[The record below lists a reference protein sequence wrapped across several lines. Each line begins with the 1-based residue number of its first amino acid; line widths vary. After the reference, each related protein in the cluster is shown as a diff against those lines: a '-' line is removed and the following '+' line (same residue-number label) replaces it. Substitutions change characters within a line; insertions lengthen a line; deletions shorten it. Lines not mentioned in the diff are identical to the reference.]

1 MRIVERAS
9 TVWPIF
15 RRFWP
20 FLAPQRAGLA
30 LVIAAAV
37 GVAVCEVLQPWPMK
51 WLFDRVLVPDGPRP
65 DDWQRGVL
73 LAALAYLS
81 IVLVHAGLQYA
92 ADMATARIGHLVARA
107 LRLRVFERLSRLSPR
122 FHAQN
127 KSGDLL
133 VRLIG
138 DVSMVRS
145 MVVDAPIE
153 LATRGLW
160 VIGTVGMMC
169 WLDPLLTLCIFGLLP
184 LIGWVVQRLANSI
197 RSAVRKQRRKEGAM
211 ADFLHEAIA
220 ATDVIQSMGRS
231 REVVQRF
238 AKSNRSSERAGMR
251 AARLAAGLGAAVH
264 SLLGV
269 GVALTLGLGGWR
281 VARGE
286 LTPGELLVFLS
297 YVRGLLKPV
306 RSASRNSEKIAKG
319 AACGERLLEVLDA
332 PIDIT
337 SRPDAVPAPVRPA
350 ELAFEDV
357 WFRYEDER
365 GVLRGLS
372 ARIRRGELTGVF
384 GRSGA
389 GKSTLAALAV
399 RLFDPDRGRVM
410 LDGRDLRE
418 FELDSLRERFGV
430 CLQRSVLFGD
440 SLRENLLLGNP
451 SADEAA
457 LWRALEE
464 AGAAEFV
471 RRLPE
476 GLDTVLGS
484 AGVGLSGGQA
494 RRVALAR
501 SLLRDSPILIAD
513 EPFTGLDENAAR
525 HVQATL
531 RARAKDALVVVIAHE
546 RDFLDAYDQ
555 VLLVEG
561 GRIAAAGRHAELL
574 ESSAEYR
581 DALSVAPS
589 LEDPV

>member
-1 MRIVERAS
+1 MRILERAS
-9 TVWPIF
+9 SVWPVY

-20 FLAPQRAGLA
+20 FLAPQRVRFA
-30 LVIAAAV
+30 LVFAAAV
-37 GVAVCEVLQPWPMK
+37 GVALCEVLQPWPMK
-51 WLFDRVLVPDGPRP
+51 WLFDNVLAPEGPRP
-65 DDWQRGVL
+65 DDWLRGVL
-73 LAALAYLS
+73 YAALAHVS

-92 ADMATARIGHLVARA
+92 ADMATARIGNLVARA
-107 LRLRVFERLSRLSPR
+107 MRLRVFEHLSRLSPR
-122 FHAQN
+122 FHARN

-138 DVSMVRS
+138 DVSMVRG

-153 LATRGLW
+153 LATRALW
-160 VIGTVGMMC
+160 VIGTVGVMV
-169 WLDPLLTLCIFGLLP
+169 WLDPLLSLSVFSLLP
-184 LIGWVVQRLANSI
+184 LIAWVVQRLAAAI
-197 RSAVRKQRRKEGAM
+197 RKAVRKQRSKEGAM

-220 ATDVIQSMGRS
+220 ATDVIQSLGRS

-251 AARLAAGLGAAVH
+251 AARLAAGLGASVH

-281 VARGE
+281 VASGE
-286 LTPGELLVFLS
+286 LTPGDLLVFLA

-306 RSASRNSEKIAKG
+306 RSASRNTEKIAKG

-332 PIDIT
+332 PIDIQ
-337 SRPDAVPAPVRPA
+337 SRPDAVPAPARPA

-365 GVLRGLS
+365 EVLRGLS
-372 ARIRRGELTGVF
+372 ARIRRGELTGIF

-399 RLFDPDRGRVM
+399 RLFDPQRGRVT

-418 FELDSLRERFGV
+418 FELQSLRERFGV

-440 SLRENLLLGNP
+440 SLRENLALGRP
-451 SADEAA
+451 DAAD
-457 LWRALEE
+457 
-464 AGAAEFV
+464 FV
-471 RRLPE
+471 RRLPA
-476 GLDTVLGS
+476 GLDTLLGS

-501 SLLRDSPILIAD
+501 SLLRDAPILIAD
-513 EPFTGLDENAAR
+513 EPFAGLDENAAR
-525 HVQATL
+525 AVQATL
-531 RARAKDALVVVIAHE
+531 RARARDALVVVIAHE

-555 VLLVEG
+555 VLLVED
-561 GRIAAAGRHAELL
+561 GRVTAAGRHVELL
-574 ESSAEYR
+574 ERSAQYR
-581 DALSVAPS
+581 EALRVAPS
-589 LEDPV
+589 LEEHA

>member
-1 MRIVERAS
+1 MKLIGRMS
-9 TVWPIF
+9 SVWPVY

-20 FLAPQRAGLA
+20 FLARQRAGFA
-30 LVIAAAV
+30 LVLAAAV
-37 GVAVCEVLQPWPMK
+37 GVALCEVLQPWPTQ
-51 WLFDRVLVPDGPRP
+51 WLFDRVLAPDGPRP
-65 DDWQRGVL
+65 EDWMRGVL
-73 LAALAYLS
+73 VAAGVHLS
-81 IVLVHAGLQYA
+81 IVLLNAALQYA
-92 ADMATARIGHLVARA
+92 ADMATARIGHLVARG
-107 LRLRVFERLSRLSPR
+107 LRLRVFEHLSRLSPR
-122 FHAQN
+122 FHARN

-138 DVSMVRS
+138 DVSMVRA

-153 LATRGLW
+153 LVTRGLW
-160 VIGTVGMMC
+160 VIGTVGVMV
-169 WLDPLLTLCIFGLLP
+169 WLDPLLSLCVFALLP
-184 LIGWVVQRLANSI
+184 LIAWVVHRLANSI
-197 RSAVRKQRRKEGAM
+197 RGAVRKQRSKEGAM

-231 REVVQRF
+231 GEVVQRF
-238 AKSNRSSERAGMR
+238 AKDNRSSERAGMR
-251 AARLAAGLGAAVH
+251 AARLAARLGASVH

-286 LTPGELLVFLS
+286 LTPGELLVFLA

-319 AACGERLLEVLDA
+319 AACGERLLEVLDE
-332 PIDIT
+332 PIDIQ
-337 SRPDAVPAPVRPA
+337 SRPDAVPAPARPSR
-350 ELAFEDV
+350 LAFEDV
-357 WFRYEDER
+357 WFRYEDDR

-372 ARIRRGELTGVF
+372 AEIKSGELTGVF

-399 RLFDPDRGRVM
+399 RLYDPDRGSVK

-418 FELDSLRERFGV
+418 LELGSLRERFGV

-440 SLRENLLLGNP
+440 TLRENLLLGRP
-451 SADEAA
+451 DADEAA
-457 LWRALEE
+457 LWRALEQ
-464 AGAAEFV
+464 AGAAQFV
-471 RRLPE
+471 RSLPA
-476 GLDTVLGS
+476 GLDTLLGS

-501 SLLRDSPILIAD
+501 SLLRDSAVLIVD
-513 EPFTGLDENAAR
+513 EPFTGLDEGAAR
-525 HVQATL
+525 LVQATL

-555 VLLVEG
+555 VLLVED
-561 GRIAAAGRHAELL
+561 GRVTASGRHVELL
-574 ESSAEYR
+574 ERSADYR
-581 DALSVAPS
+581 EALRVAPS
-589 LEDPV
+589 LEEST

>member
-1 MRIVERAS
+1 MRILERAS
-9 TVWPIF
+9 SVWPVY

-20 FLAPQRAGLA
+20 FLAPQRVRFA
-30 LVIAAAV
+30 LVFAAAV

-51 WLFDRVLVPDGPRP
+51 WLFDNVLAPQGPRP
-65 DDWQRGVL
+65 DDWLRGVL
-73 LAALAYLS
+73 YAALVHVS
-81 IVLVHAGLQYA
+81 IVLAHAGLQYA

-107 LRLRVFERLSRLSPR
+107 MRLRVFEHLSRLSPR
-122 FHAQN
+122 FHARN

-138 DVSMVRS
+138 DVSMVRG

-153 LATRGLW
+153 LATRALW
-160 VIGTVGMMC
+160 VVGTVGVMF
-169 WLDPLLTLCIFGLLP
+169 WLDPLLSLCVFSLLP
-184 LIGWVVQRLANSI
+184 LIAWVVQRLAAAI
-197 RSAVRKQRRKEGAM
+197 RGAVRKQRSKEGAM

-251 AARLAAGLGAAVH
+251 AARLAAGLGASVH
-264 SLLGV
+264 SLLGI

-281 VARGE
+281 VASGE
-286 LTPGELLVFLS
+286 LTPGDLLVFLA

-306 RSASRNSEKIAKG
+306 RSASRNTEKIAKG

-332 PIDIT
+332 PIDIH
-337 SRPDAVPAPVRPA
+337 SRPDAVPAPARPA

-365 GVLRGLS
+365 EVLRGLS

-399 RLFDPDRGRVM
+399 RLFDPERGRIT

-418 FELDSLRERFGV
+418 LELQSLRERFGV

-440 SLRENLLLGNP
+440 SLRENLLLGRP
-451 SADEAA
+451 DADEAA
-457 LWRALEE
+457 LWRALED

-471 RRLPE
+471 RRLPA
-476 GLDTVLGS
+476 GLDTILGS

-513 EPFTGLDENAAR
+513 EPFTGLDEQAAR

-531 RARAKDALVVVIAHE
+531 RARARDALVVVIAHE

-555 VLLVEG
+555 VLLVED
-561 GRIAAAGRHAELL
+561 GRVAAAGRHAELL
-574 ESSAEYR
+574 ERSAQYR
-581 DALSVAPS
+581 EALRVAPT
-589 LEDPV
+589 LEGQE